1 MLQTEKKKK
10 KANFMEN
17 KQNLY
22 LSNTTFSQ
30 AVKNDFYDTIAA
42 AVVTESLIW
51 FLIKISMLTDNFFM
65 L

>member
-1 MLQTEKKKK
+1 
-10 KANFMEN
+10 MEN